1 MTVRTV
7 ARVALDAAVTV
18 TTIAGVA
25 LVATRAVDF
34 GSRAGLWTYAYVGWL
49 DARLVILAVGTA
61 VLAVVLY
68 ELARARADA
77 RPWVTVPA
85 VFVGGVG
92 VQLLLR
98 GLSPYP
104 MADVVVSDVAN
115 SFYGAAG
122 RVGAGE
128 LLADFG
134 RVSSRLP
141 LHARH
146 NMPGKLLLYQA
157 MRAATLRPDV
167 LAVMIVVLSSLVG
180 LLLYLTCTRLFG
192 RRDVGLDAM
201 ALWMVV
207 PSKIGFFPLLNAVS
221 PLPALAAVWC
231 LARYLTAPNLLWAV
245 LAGVLAY
252 ATALFDPLALWL
264 GVAFAPLILHA
275 AVAGELRW
283 GQALLLVVTAALAL
297 AGTYLG
303 MRAATG
309 FDILHVL
316 VGKTE
321 VFSNQPYRPY
331 EIWVVANLKDI
342 ALAAGPAVA
351 VTFLAACLLAVWTLV
366 RPPAAGVGPG
376 AIVTLATLG
385 VLLTLETIG
394 FERGEVA
401 RLWIFLLAPVQVAV
415 AWGVARSHAATRWLV
430 LAGTIVFAAASAATV
445 GYVVP

>member
-1 MTVRTV
+1 
-7 ARVALDAAVTV
+7 
-18 TTIAGVA
+18 
-25 LVATRAVDF
+25 
-34 GSRAGLWTYAYVGWL
+34 
-49 DARLVILAVGTA
+49 
-61 VLAVVLY
+61 
-68 ELARARADA
+68 
-77 RPWVTVPA
+77 
-85 VFVGGVG
+85 
-92 VQLLLR
+92 
-98 GLSPYP
+98 
-104 MADVVVSDVAN
+104 MAKVVVSDVAN
-115 SFYGAAG
+115 GFYGAAA
-122 RVGAGE
+122 RVGARE

-134 RVSSRLP
+134 LTASRLF
-141 LHARH
+141 LHAQH

-167 LAVMIVVLSSLVG
+167 LAVVIVVLSSLIG
-180 LLLYLTCTRLFG
+180 LLLYAICSRLFG

-207 PSKIGFFPLLNAVS
+207 PSKIGFFPLLNTVS

-231 LARYLTAPNLLWAV
+231 LVRYVKRPNVVWAF

-275 AVAGELRW
+275 AVAGEVRW

-297 AGTYLG
+297 AGAHLA

-316 VGKTE
+316 LGKTE
-321 VFSNQPYRPY
+321 VFSNQPFRPY

-342 ALAAGPAVA
+342 ALAAGPAVV

-366 RPPAAGVGPG
+366 RPPVAGVGPG
-376 AIVTLATLG
+376 PIVTLGTLG
-385 VLLTLETIG
+385 VLVTLETIG

-401 RLWIFLLAPVQVAV
+401 RLWIFLLVPVQVAV
-415 AWGVARSHAATRWLV
+415 AWTVAQSHAATRWLV
-430 LAGTIVFAAASAATV
+430 LAGTIVFAAVSAATV